1 MGQKSVPKY
10 RLVFHRKAEKSLE
23 GLDEKTKQRVLE
35 DIRCLEN
42 FAGFRDHLDIV
53 KMKGHEDFYR
63 LRTGKLRTVFTVDK
77 PSETI
82 IVLKIEHRERA
93 YE

>member
-1 MGQKSVPKY
+1 MPEY
-10 RLVFHRKAEKSLE
+10 RLVFHRKAEKSLDH
-23 GLDEKTKQRVLE
+23 LDEKTKHRLLA
-35 DIRCLEN
+35 DILCLTTFSGQKSN
-42 FAGFRDHLDIV
+42 LDIA
-53 KMKGHEDFYR
+53 KLKGQKDFYR

-82 IVLKIEHRERA
+82 IILKIAHREKA